1 MKITRILSFALAAV
15 LLLCVFSGCGANAG
29 ITVTVRVLDYDK
41 KVVAESDVT
50 FSDDNP
56 TALLALRYLCEE
68 KGLECV
74 FDENGVVTKIGK
86 IEDHDEGN
94 LLYYWSCNYNGKP
107 ARASYTTVETGG
119 VVEFFVASM
128 DNTPT
133 TIVDPDAKTTE

>member
-1 MKITRILSFALAAV
+1 MKSIRFFSLVLAAV
-15 LLLCVFSGCGANAG
+15 MLLLVFAGCGAQSG
-29 ITVTVRVLDYDK
+29 ITVTVRVIDFDQ
-41 KVVAESDVT
+41 KVVAESNVNILDEE
-50 FSDDNP
+50 P

-68 KGLECV
+68 KELDCV
-74 FDENGVVTKIGK
+74 FDDNGVVTKIGD

-107 ARASYTTVETGG
+107 ARASYTVVEAGG

-133 TIVDPDAKTTE
+133 TIVDPDSKN

>member
-1 MKITRILSFALAAV
+1 MKNIRILSLILAAV
-15 LLLCVFSGCGANAG
+15 ILVFAFAGCGAKAG
-29 ITVTVRVLDYDK
+29 ITVTVKVTDYDK
-41 KVVAESDVT
+41 NVVAESNVT
-50 FSDDNP
+50 ISDEDP

-68 KGLECV
+68 KELECV
-74 FDENGVVTKIGK
+74 FDENGVVTKIGS

-107 ARASYTTVETGG
+107 ARAAYTVVEDGG

-133 TIVDPDAKTTE
+133 TIVDPDAQK